1 MTSSRPTTTYSAAF
15 RSHKPESDGILTGM
29 TRCLDCGAAR
39 TADQC
44 PVCGL
49 TSAAAEVM
57 FRKRLIK
64 QTAFFLAGS
73 LIFPYITPI
82 YPPLDLDLMLVFFGL
97 LFFVALTI
105 AVFLCRRARKHQ
117 EIEILKRIFAGFIP
131 LPWILAASIFLN
143 GKLDPSKPVYVPER
157 VQGKFLMKG
166 LVRGTR
172 RLVVQ
177 SWRPGQ
183 KLERLQVDSDDFDRF
198 HVGDKIEVAVQPGV
212 LGIPW
217 VYGVYREGR
226 PA

>member
-1 MTSSRPTTTYSAAF
+1 
-15 RSHKPESDGILTGM
+15 M

-44 PVCGL
+44 SVCGL

-97 LFFVALTI
+97 LFFLALTI
-105 AVFLCRRARKHQ
+105 AVILDRRARRHQ
-117 EIEILKRIFAGFIP
+117 EIEILKRVYAGFIP
-131 LPWILAASIFLN
+131 LPWILAAAIFLN
-143 GKLDPSKPVYVPER
+143 GKLDSPGKVANIR
-157 VQGKFLMKG
+157 TQVQQKFLMKG
-166 LVRGTR
+166 LVRGSR
-172 RLVVQ
+172 RLVVR
-177 SWRPGQ
+177 SWRPDQ
-183 KLERLQVDSDDFDRF
+183 KFERLPVDADDFDRF
-198 HVGDKIEVAVQPGV
+198 RVGDQVEVAVEPGV

-226 PA
+226 PAQ

>member
-1 MTSSRPTTTYSAAF
+1 MT
-15 RSHKPESDGILTGM
+15 L
-29 TRCLDCGAAR
+29 
-39 TADQC
+39 
-44 PVCGL
+44 
-49 TSAAAEVM
+49 
-57 FRKRLIK
+57 
-64 QTAFFLAGS
+64 FLAGS
-73 LIFPYITPI
+73 LLFPYITQI
-82 YPPLDLDLMLVFFGL
+82 YPPLDLDLMLVFFGV
-97 LFFVALTI
+97 LFFIALAI
-105 AVFLCRRARKHQ
+105 AVFLDRRARKHQ

-183 KLERLQVDSDDFDRF
+183 KLERLQVDADDFDRF
-198 HVGDKIEVAVQPGV
+198 HLGDRIEVGVQPGV

-217 VYGVYREGR
+217 IYGVYREGR
-226 PA
+226 PGQ

>member
-1 MTSSRPTTTYSAAF
+1 
-15 RSHKPESDGILTGM
+15 M

-44 PVCGL
+44 PACGL
-49 TSAAAEVM
+49 TSAAAELM

-82 YPPLDLDLMLVFFGL
+82 YPPLDLDLMLVFFGV
-97 LFFVALTI
+97 LFFLALTI
-105 AVFLCRRARKHQ
+105 AVILDRRARRHQ
-117 EIEILKRIFAGFIP
+117 EIEILKRVYAGFIP
-131 LPWILAASIFLN
+131 LPWILAAAIFLN
-143 GKLDPSKPVYVPER
+143 GKLDSPAKVLDIPTR
-157 VQGKFLMKG
+157 VEQKFLMKG
-166 LVRGTR
+166 LVRGSR
-172 RLVVQ
+172 RLVVR

-183 KLERLQVDSDDFDRF
+183 KFERLPVDADDFDRF
-198 HVGDKIEVAVQPGV
+198 RVGDQMEVAVEPGV

-226 PA
+226 PAQ

>member
-1 MTSSRPTTTYSAAF
+1 
-15 RSHKPESDGILTGM
+15 M

-44 PVCGL
+44 PACGL

-97 LFFVALTI
+97 LFFVALAI
-105 AVFLCRRARKHQ
+105 AVILDRRARKHQ
-117 EIEILKRIFAGFIP
+117 EIEILKRIYAGFIP
-131 LPWILAASIFLN
+131 LPWILAAAIFLN
-143 GKLDPSKPVYVPER
+143 GKLDSANKVAYVPTE

-166 LVRGTR
+166 LVRGSR
-172 RLVVQ
+172 RLVVR

-183 KLERLQVDSDDFDRF
+183 KFERLPVDADDFDRF
-198 HVGDKIEVAVQPGV
+198 RVGDQMEVAVEPGV

-226 PA
+226 PAQ

>member
-1 MTSSRPTTTYSAAF
+1 
-15 RSHKPESDGILTGM
+15 M

-44 PVCGL
+44 PACGL

-97 LFFVALTI
+97 LFFLALTI
-105 AVFLCRRARKHQ
+105 AVILDRRARKHQ
-117 EIEILKRIFAGFIP
+117 EIEILKRVYAGFIP
-131 LPWILAASIFLN
+131 LPWILAAAIFLN
-143 GKLDPSKPVYVPER
+143 GKLDSPNKVAYVPA
-157 VQGKFLMKG
+157 QIQQKFLMKG
-166 LVRGTR
+166 LVRGSR
-172 RLVVQ
+172 RLVVR
-177 SWRPGQ
+177 SWRPSQ
-183 KLERLQVDSDDFDRF
+183 KFERLPVDADDFDRF
-198 HVGDKIEVAVQPGV
+198 RVGDQVEVAVEPGV

-226 PA
+226 PAQ